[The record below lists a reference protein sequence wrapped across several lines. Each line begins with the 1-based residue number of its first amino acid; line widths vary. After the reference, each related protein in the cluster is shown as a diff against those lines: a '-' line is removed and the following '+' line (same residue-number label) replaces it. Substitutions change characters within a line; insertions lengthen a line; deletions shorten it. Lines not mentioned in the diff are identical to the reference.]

1 MLPQLLGEDSG
12 PNQAV
17 PTTLEFVCVLVLV
30 DEVLR
35 LEVAAELTLVDV
47 EDVSVDVE
55 YEVEAWVVLDVAVA
69 VALVVGEET
78 EV

>member
-1 MLPQLLGEDSG
+1 
-12 PNQAV
+12 V
-17 PTTLEFVCVLVLV
+17 PTTLEFVSEAVLV
-30 DEVLR
+30 DEELR
-35 LEVAAELTLVDV
+35 LEVVVELTLVDV

-69 VALVVGEET
+69 VTLVVSEET

>member
-1 MLPQLLGEDSG
+1 M
-12 PNQAV
+12 
-17 PTTLEFVCVLVLV
+17 LV

-35 LEVAAELTLVDV
+35 LEVVDEVTLMDV

-55 YEVEAWVVLDVAVA
+55 YEAEAWVVLDVAVA

>member
-17 PTTLEFVCVLVLV
+17 PTTLEFVCKTVLV

-35 LEVAAELTLVDV
+35 LEVVDEVTLMDV
-47 EDVSVDVE
+47 EDVFVDVE
-55 YEVEAWVVLDVAVA
+55 YEAEAWVVLDVAVA